1 MLTTHKRDSA
11 KLFVAAAKA
20 QGPAAAGVVAAAPQ
34 ASCHRRATHRSRRV
48 RRVRRLQPSDDRASL
63 LFIVT
68 FCTVIKQ
75 TPCHRRAASALHY
88 CIGSGVD
95 KKIH

>member
-34 ASCHRRATHRSRRV
+34 ASCRRRSTHRPRRI
-48 RRVRRLQPSDDRASL
+48 RRLQPSDDRASL

-75 TPCHRRAASALHY
+75 TPCHRRAASALH